1 MPHPILLN
9 RRKKAPT
16 IHVCVRILQL
26 LHKAQYWKT
35 EYAEMGRG
43 CFLLATIFLVFSF
56 WELRSINCNNQLL
69 DMIAVTDGPRSW
81 EITTV
86 QLRFFLWFQCWRMHV
101 VRGYTE
107 ITFHYHLADCKL
119 GASVLHAICPVTD
132 PVFIL
137 SLLTTY
143 GNLAE
148 GPSHLGLVFPLCIRW
163 RRSQRPS
170 QEMIRL
176 WDVLSVNGLMKCL
189 KNIKE
194 IQGSFSF
201 FSSISMLFSCSWKKV
216 RFGQKPVEKSLG
228 VTCWYP
234 ISEFPGAGSWVH
246 KGFCL

>member
-56 WELRSINCNNQLL
+56 WELRSINCNNRLL

-86 QLRFFLWFQCWRMHV
+86 QLRFFLWFQCWQMHV

-107 ITFHYHLADCKL
+107 ITFRYHLADCKL
-119 GASVLHAICPVTD
+119 GASVLHAFVPWQTQFLYC
-132 PVFIL
+132 L
-137 SLLTTY
+137 CLLPMGT
-143 GNLAE
+143 
-148 GPSHLGLVFPLCIRW
+148 W
-163 RRSQRPS
+163 RRAPV
-170 QEMIRL
+170 I
-176 WDVLSVNGLMKCL
+176 WGL
-189 KNIKE
+189 
-194 IQGSFSF
+194 
-201 FSSISMLFSCSWKKV
+201 CS
-216 RFGQKPVEKSLG
+216 L
-228 VTCWYP
+228 Y
-234 ISEFPGAGSWVH
+234 A
-246 KGFCL
+246 